1 VISHVSSA
9 ATTSGHSTLL
19 ITLSILVGVA
29 MLGIT
34 LWARHSTRTAR
45 DFYTGGREF
54 FPGQNGLAL
63 AGDFMSAASVLG
75 IVGSMSLHGFD
86 GFLYAIGFLVGWV
99 IFLLLVSEQMRN
111 TGRFTPADGLAL
123 RLEERPVR
131 TASAVANL
139 TTVVFYLLAQMVGAG
154 ALVAVLLGGMGGTW
168 TKDIA
173 ITLIGAL
180 MIVFVTVGGM
190 KGVTWVA
197 IVKMVMLLGLAAV
210 ATVLLL
216 THFGWNISSLL
227 GSAAERSG
235 QGHAFL
241 SPGLQYGKDT
251 ASRFDFVSQAMA
263 LGFGLAGLPHCLMR
277 VYTVPTS
284 VAARKSVR
292 WAIVMMGGFYA
303 MALLLG
309 FGAVALVGPDAVK
322 ASDPTG
328 NTALILLAQALGG
341 SPHSLGAT
349 LMLAIVTCVAFA
361 SILAVVASLTL
372 ASASSVAHDVYAAVF
387 RQGLATDQEELRAVR
402 IASVGIGLIA
412 VALSLLSQKMNVAF
426 LVSVAIAI
434 SGSALVPT
442 MLCTMFWSRFTTKGA
457 LWSTYGGLGVALFL
471 VLFSPVVSGSP
482 TAMFPGVD
490 FHWFPL
496 GNPGIVSIPAGFA
509 LAWLGTVRSGEEPD
523 EDRFREQEVRAL
535 TGTGAY

>member
-1 VISHVSSA
+1 VSPDVTSA
-9 ATTSGHSTLL
+9 TTTSGHSTLL
-19 ITLSILVGVA
+19 ITLSILVGLA

-34 LWARHSTRTAR
+34 LWARHSTRTAV

-86 GFLYAIGFLVGWV
+86 GFLYAIGFLVGWLM
-99 IFLLLVSEQMRN
+99 FLLLVSEPMRN
-111 TGRFTPADGLAL
+111 TGRFTAADGLAL
-123 RLEERPVR
+123 RLDERPVR

-139 TTVVFYLLAQMVGAG
+139 TTVIFYLLAQMVGAG
-154 ALVAVLLGGMGGTW
+154 ALAAVLLGDMSGTW
-168 TKDIA
+168 SKDIA
-173 ITLIGAL
+173 IMVVGAL

-197 IVKMVMLLGLAAV
+197 IVKTVLLLGLAAL

-227 GSAAERSG
+227 DSAAQRSG
-235 QGHAFL
+235 EGQSFL

-263 LGFGLAGLPHCLMR
+263 LGFGVAGLPHCLMR

-322 ASDPTG
+322 SSDPTG
-328 NTALILLAQALGG
+328 NTALILLVQALGG

-349 LMLAIVTCVAFA
+349 LMLATVVCVAFT

-372 ASASSVAHDVYAAVF
+372 ASAASVAHDVYAAVY
-387 RQGLATDQEELRAVR
+387 RGGRASDQEELRAVR
-402 IASVGIGLIA
+402 IASVGIGVIA
-412 VALSLLSQKMNVAF
+412 VALSLVSQKMNVAF

-442 MLCTMFWSRFTTKGA
+442 MLYTMFWSRFTTKGA
-457 LWSTYGGLGVALFL
+457 LWSTYGGLGTALFL

-482 TAMFPGVD
+482 TAMFPGAD

-496 GNPGIVSIPAGFA
+496 GNPGIVSIPLGF
-509 LAWLGTVRSGEEPD
+509 LLGWLGTVRSDEEPD

-535 TGTGAY
+535 TGTSAY

>member
-1 VISHVSSA
+1 VTPDVTSA
-9 ATTSGHSTLL
+9 TATSGHSTLL

-34 LWARHSTRTAR
+34 LWARHSTRTAM

-99 IFLLLVSEQMRN
+99 MFLLLVSEQMRN
-111 TGRFTPADGLAL
+111 TGRFTAADGLAL

-131 TASAVANL
+131 TASAIANL

-154 ALVAVLLGGMGGTW
+154 ALAAVLLGDMGGTW
-168 TKDIA
+168 SKDVA
-173 ITLIGAL
+173 IVVVGAL

-197 IVKMVMLLGLAAV
+197 IVKTVLLLGLAAL
-210 ATVLLL
+210 ATTLLL
-216 THFGWNISSLL
+216 THFGWNVSRLL

-235 QGHAFL
+235 EGRSFL

-309 FGAVALVGPDAVK
+309 FGAVALVGPQAVK
-322 ASDPTG
+322 SSDPTG
-328 NTALILLAQALGG
+328 NTALILLVQTLGG
-341 SPHSLGAT
+341 SPHSPGAT
-349 LMLAIVTCVAFA
+349 LMLATVVCVAFT

-372 ASASSVAHDVYAAVF
+372 ASAASVAHDVYAAVY
-387 RQGLATDQEELRAVR
+387 RGGRASDQEELRAVR
-402 IASVGIGLIA
+402 IASVGIGVIA
-412 VALSLLSQKMNVAF
+412 VALSLVSQKMNVAF

-442 MLCTMFWSRFTTKGA
+442 MLFTMFWSRFTTRGA
-457 LWSTYGGLGVALFL
+457 LWSTYGGLGAALFL

-482 TAMFPGVD
+482 TAMFPSVD

-496 GNPGIVSIPAGFA
+496 GNPGIVSIPLGFV
-509 LAWLGTVRSGEEPD
+509 LGWLGTVRSDEEPD
-523 EDRFREQEVRAL
+523 EDGFREQEVRAL
-535 TGTGAY
+535 TGTSAY